1 MWQMTRLVVAAAAIW
16 APMLAMATGAP
27 GQSAPPEIPD
37 AVVRRML
44 ELGLQ
49 NSQRA
54 SCGGLDMCAPATP
67 QEFELPPITMDHAR
81 AALMVGTRSALARWC
96 GLDADRRSIL
106 PMTRHLQ
113 QKLRFNA
120 RQVALVAVIHGIQM
134 SMVAEQLEAKGKCDE
149 ATRSKLDAELPK
161 S

>member
-1 MWQMTRLVVAAAAIW
+1 MRQVRRLIAAATAMW
-16 APMLAMATGAP
+16 AMGLVMVTGAP
-27 GQSAPPEIPD
+27 AQPAPPDIPD

-49 NSQRA
+49 NIQRA
-54 SCGGLDMCAPATP
+54 SCGLLDMCAPATP
-67 QEFELPPITMDHAR
+67 QEFEFPPITMDHAR
-81 AALMVGTRSALARWC
+81 AALLVGTRSALARWC

-106 PMTRHLQ
+106 PMTRQLR
-113 QKLRFNA
+113 QKLRFDA
-120 RQVALVAVIHGIQM
+120 RQVALVAVIHGLQM